1 MSLNDILTE
10 EQRIVGE
17 DGWKVSHVETE
28 EEIPRAI
35 EAAKTATEVMP
46 RLMAVGRIGL
56 AVNLLDRSGSNF
68 KERGILENELL
79 GVPQESLRE
88 VIARMR
94 AEGV

>member
-1 MSLNDILTE
+1 MNDILAE
-10 EQRIVGE
+10 EKRIAGE
-17 DGWKVSHVETE
+17 DGWKISHVKTE

-35 EAAKTATEVMP
+35 EAAKTATEFMP
-46 RLMAVGRIGL
+46 RMMAVGRIGL
-56 AVNLLDRSGSNF
+56 AINLLDRFGSYF
-68 KERGILENELL
+68 EERGVLENELL

>member
-1 MSLNDILTE
+1 
-10 EQRIVGE
+10 
-17 DGWKVSHVETE
+17 
-28 EEIPRAI
+28 
-35 EAAKTATEVMP
+35 MP

-56 AVNLLDRSGSNF
+56 AINLLDRFGSNF

-94 AEGV
+94 AAGV